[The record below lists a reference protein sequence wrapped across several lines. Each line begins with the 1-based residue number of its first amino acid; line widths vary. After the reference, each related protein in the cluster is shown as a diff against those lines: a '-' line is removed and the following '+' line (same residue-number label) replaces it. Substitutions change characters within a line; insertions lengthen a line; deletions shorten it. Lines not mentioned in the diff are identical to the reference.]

1 MTDSSSSNKTHHE
14 IPLNCFH
21 PSALSQPGKDGGEVE
36 ERGRILMSL
45 MYSTQTNRL
54 VVGVVRCVH
63 LAAMDANGYSDPYVK
78 M

>member
-1 MTDSSSSNKTHHE
+1 MNPTE
-14 IPLNCFH
+14 LYFPPPL
-21 PSALSQPGKDGGEVE
+21 SAPFQPGKDGGEVE

-45 MYSTQTNRL
+45 MYNSQTNRL